1 MALQVWSVGI
11 EGYRSVRRLHFPLK
25 RLNVFIGE
33 NGVGKTNL
41 YRGLQLVQAAAAG
54 SLSRE
59 LAAEGGMESAI
70 WAGPHKKNERA
81 RIKLRAEL
89 GTMGSDYTY
98 SAEAGLVQQYEVG
111 VGLRI
116 PTGAGFLLEP
126 QIKDEALTFLGG
138 RRPVTMMERHGPHGF
153 ARDEEGKRHDLN
165 DDLLP
170 SETALGSLNHPG
182 QFPDLHIV
190 RAAMLGWRFY
200 HAFRTDPASPLRNPC
215 LAVTTPTLSSDG
227 ADLAAV
233 FATLTHIREDTV
245 DLDETVADAFPG
257 AQLVVPEPGRTASFG
272 MTYAEFP
279 KRVFEASEL
288 SDGTLRFLA
297 LAGALLGYRLPP
309 LVALN
314 EPETSLHP
322 DLLPA
327 LGRLIARAAE
337 RTQVWVV
344 THSQILADALE
355 DASGVRPRRV
365 YKQDGETLIKG
376 ISRLGVMDDDEG

>member
-1 MALQVWSVGI
+1 MQVWSVGI
-11 EGYRSVRRLHFPLK
+11 EGYRSVRRLRFPLR

-41 YRGLQLVQAAAAG
+41 YRGLQLVQAAASG
-54 SLSRE
+54 TLTRE
-59 LAAEGGMESAI
+59 LAAEGGMESAL
-70 WAGPHKKNERA
+70 WAGPRKKNERA

-89 GTMGSDYTY
+89 GAMGADYAYT
-98 SAEAGLVQQYEVG
+98 AETGLVQQYEVG
-111 VGLRI
+111 VGLRM

-126 QIKDEALTFLGG
+126 QIKTESLAFVGG
-138 RRPVTMMERHGPHGF
+138 RRPVTMLERRGPHGF
-153 ARDEEGKRHDLN
+153 ARDEEGKRHDL
-165 DDLLP
+165 DEDLLP

-182 QFPDLHIV
+182 QFPDLHLV

-200 HAFRTDPASPLRNPC
+200 HAFRTDPASPLRHPC
-215 LAVTTPTLSSDG
+215 LAVTTPTLSSD
-227 ADLAAV
+227 ASDLAAV

-257 AQLVVPEPGRTASFG
+257 ARLIVPEPGQTASFG

-279 KRVFEASEL
+279 NRVFGAAEL

-322 DLLPA
+322 DLLPP

-344 THSQILADALE
+344 THSQILADTLE
-355 DASGVRPRRV
+355 SAAGVRPRRV
-365 YKQDGETLIKG
+365 YKRTGETLIDG
-376 ISRLGVMDDDEG
+376 ITTLGEVDDEDE